1 MQRHLGWHRRRH
13 EGRREDHHRDPSDS
27 QERQWL
33 QQQQQ
38 RSVASFHVE
47 VERAR
52 CCLVHVGMGQG
63 GLDAAN
69 GGQLLPFASTAV
81 ELPMMVAV
89 H

>member
-1 MQRHLGWHRRRH
+1 MQRHLGWHKGRH

-33 QQQQQ
+33 QQQQ